1 MVSGPT
7 DRRDT
12 SYSFESTIQTTS
24 VPQGSQPSNYKQ
36 ISSNSEL
43 TFNKKIVG
51 QVGKQLS
58 KESKDISIEKTAFL
72 LQRAQSRE
80 EWEQILRHCGS
91 YRSWS
96 EGYIVPQFANDNN
109 PPYKVAKVIDDGQGF
124 RAMLL
129 ENIAKNSTPILLF
142 RATLPPWSNAT
153 LQQKLETVMDD
164 LHKDIGTRGVE
175 RNEGAVERVMRDS
188 CKKHGK
194 LHLAGYSLGGCY
206 AQIFTAKF
214 PALVE
219 SCTIDSAPGVGKKVV
234 DDFKLNCAKSNA
246 NPIIVE
252 SRVEGDIVPLCGGA
266 HLPATKTYYFKPPS
280 LFDKVTAHFYRGF
293 GRTRAGVSQIKSMSN
308 AERLASSVIENIR
321 IVVGDILKVHRSIRN
336 SSY

>member
-7 DRRDT
+7 DRVET
-12 SYSFESTIQTTS
+12 SYSFGSTVQKKS
-24 VPQGSQPSNYKQ
+24 VTQVLQPSNYKQ
-36 ISSNSEL
+36 VSSNSEL
-43 TFNKKIVG
+43 ISGFNKKIIG
-51 QVGKQLS
+51 QTRKQLS
-58 KESKDISIEKTAFL
+58 KESKDTSIEKTASL
-72 LQRAQSRE
+72 LQSAQSRE

-91 YRSWS
+91 YRSWPK
-96 EGYIVPQFANDNN
+96 GYIVPQFANDNSA
-109 PPYKVAKVIDDGQGF
+109 PYQVAKVIDDGQGF

-129 ENIAKNSTPILLF
+129 ESSAKNNTPILLF

-164 LHKDIGTRGVE
+164 LHRDIGTRGVE
-175 RNEGAVERVMRDS
+175 RNKAAVEEVMRDAY
-188 CKKHGK
+188 KKYGK

-214 PALVE
+214 PELVE
-219 SCTIDSAPGVGKKVV
+219 SCAIDSAPGVGKKVV
-234 DDFKLNCAKSNA
+234 EDFKQNCAKTKA

-280 LFDKVTAHFYRGF
+280 LFNRVTAHFYRGF
-293 GRTRAGVSQIKSMSN
+293 GRTRAGVSQIKSLTN
-308 AERLASSVIENIR
+308 AEGLASSIMENIR
-321 IVVGDILKVHRSIRN
+321 RVAGAILKVHG
-336 SSY
+336 SS